1 MAYSLKLCS
10 LSNKSKLIIKKIKM
24 STQKGKINVNTENIF
39 PIIKKFLYS
48 DHEIFLRELVSNA
61 VDATQKVKKLASS
74 GELKEE
80 LGDIAVEIKV
90 NKEQKTVTISDKGIG
105 MTAEE
110 IEKYINQV
118 AFSSA
123 EEFIEKFKNV
133 DGGINIIGHFGLG
146 FYSAFM
152 VSEKVEIISK
162 SFKNEPAVM
171 WSCDGSPEFEM
182 SSSDKTERGTDIIL
196 HISEE
201 SIEFADENKI
211 GDLLNK
217 YCKFLPIPIKFG
229 QDEITEKDA
238 EDKEIKVKKDRI
250 INNPT
255 PAWTLAPADLKDED
269 YLNFYRELYPFTEDP
284 LFWIHLNVDFPFK
297 LTGILYFPKL
307 KKTYEVQKNKIQ
319 LYSNQVFVTDNV
331 EQIVPE
337 YLMMM
342 HGVLDSPDIPLNVS
356 RSYLQS
362 DSNVKKITA
371 HISKKVADKLGDL
384 FKNDRTS
391 YDSKWESIGLFVKY
405 GMISDDKFYDRAK
418 DFCLY
423 QNIEKKLFTLEAYK
437 LQIEALQLDKNGKI
451 VVLYSTDQES
461 QDAYIQGATKKGYDV
476 LLFDEMIDQHF
487 IQHMESKNAD
497 YKFSRVDADTFDKMI
512 EKDETLI
519 SVLSSEEEE
528 ALKKVFQENVP
539 TEGVHVELKAL
550 SPDDMPVMI
559 TKNEFMRRMAD
570 MSKLGGGGMY
580 SFMGNMPESF
590 NLVVNTNH
598 PIASKLL
605 QATDKVEMI
614 KNLYDLALLQQG
626 MLKGSHLTAFINR
639 SVESI

>member
-1 MAYSLKLCS
+1 
-10 LSNKSKLIIKKIKM
+10 M

>member
-1 MAYSLKLCS
+1 
-10 LSNKSKLIIKKIKM
+10 M

-90 NKEQKTVTISDKGIG
+90 NKEEKTVTISDKGIG

-162 SFKNEPAVM
+162 SFKNEPAVK

-229 QDEITEKDA
+229 QEEITEKDA

-605 QATDKVEMI
+605 QATDKVEMT

>member
-1 MAYSLKLCS
+1 
-10 LSNKSKLIIKKIKM
+10 M

-90 NKEQKTVTISDKGIG
+90 NKEEKTVTISDKGIG

-152 VSEKVEIISK
+152 VSEKVEIVSK

>member
-1 MAYSLKLCS
+1 MT
-10 LSNKSKLIIKKIKM
+10 
-24 STQKGKINVNTENIF
+24 TQKGKINVNTENIF

-48 DHEIFLRELVSNA
+48 DHEIFLRELISNA
-61 VDATQKVKKLASS
+61 VDATQKVKKLASA

-80 LGDIAVEIKV
+80 LGDFAIEVKV
-90 NKEQKTVTISDKGIG
+90 NKEEKTVTISDKGIG

-133 DGGINIIGHFGLG
+133 EGGINIIGHFGLG

-162 SFKNEPAVM
+162 SYKDEPAVK

-182 SSSDKTERGTDIIL
+182 TSSDKTTRGTDIVL

-201 SIEFADENKI
+201 SIEFADEHKI

-229 QDEITEKDA
+229 EEEITEKDA
-238 EDKEIKVKKDRI
+238 EDKEIKVKKDKI

-269 YLNFYRELYPFTEDP
+269 YLKFYRELYPFTEDP

-362 DSNVKKITA
+362 DSNVKKITS
-371 HISKKVADKLGDL
+371 HISKKVADKLGEL
-384 FKNDRTS
+384 FKNERTS
-391 YDSKWESIGLFVKY
+391 YEAKWGSIGLFVKY
-405 GMISDDKFYDRAK
+405 GIISDDKFYERAK

-423 QNIEKKLFTLEAYK
+423 ENIDKKLFTLEEYK
-437 LQIEALQLDKNGKI
+437 SAIESLQKDKNGKI
-451 VVLYSTDQES
+451 VILYTTDKEL
-461 QDAYIQGATKKGYDV
+461 QDAYIQAASKKGYDV
-476 LLFDEMIDQHF
+476 LAFDEMIDQHF
-487 IQHMESKNAD
+487 IQHMESKNSD
-497 YKFSRVDADTFDKMI
+497 YKFSRVDADTFDKII
-512 EKDETLI
+512 EKDEVLI

-528 ALKKVFQENVP
+528 TLKKVFQENVP
-539 TEGVHVELKAL
+539 TEGVSVELKAL
-550 SPDDMPVMI
+550 SPDDMPVLI
-559 TKNEFMRRMAD
+559 TKNEFMRRMTD
-570 MSKLGGGGMY
+570 MSKMGGGGMY

-598 PIASKLL
+598 PIATKLL
-605 QATDKVEMI
+605 NSDEKVAMI

-639 SVESI
+639 NVESI

>member
-10 LSNKSKLIIKKIKM
+10 LSNKFKLIIKKIKM

-90 NKEQKTVTISDKGIG
+90 NKEEKTVTISDKGIG

-123 EEFIEKFKNV
+123 EEFIEKFKNI

-162 SFKNEPAVM
+162 SFKNEPAVK

>member
-1 MAYSLKLCS
+1 MT
-10 LSNKSKLIIKKIKM
+10 
-24 STQKGKINVNTENIF
+24 TQKGKINVNTENIF

-48 DHEIFLRELVSNA
+48 DHEIFLRELISNA
-61 VDATQKVKKLASS
+61 VDATQKVKKLASA

-80 LGDIAVEIKV
+80 LGDFAIEVKV
-90 NKEQKTVTISDKGIG
+90 NKEEKTVTISDKGIG

-133 DGGINIIGHFGLG
+133 EGGINIIGHFGLG

-162 SFKNEPAVM
+162 SYKDEPAVK

-182 SSSDKTERGTDIIL
+182 TSSDKTTRGTDIVL

-201 SIEFADENKI
+201 SIEFADEHKI

-229 QDEITEKDA
+229 EEEITEKDA
-238 EDKEIKVKKDRI
+238 EDKEIKVKKDKI

-269 YLNFYRELYPFTEDP
+269 YLKFYRELYPFTEDP

-307 KKTYEVQKNKIQ
+307 KKNYEVQKNKIQ

-362 DSNVKKITA
+362 DSNVKKITS
-371 HISKKVADKLGDL
+371 HISKKVADKLGEL
-384 FKNDRTS
+384 FKNERTS
-391 YDSKWESIGLFVKY
+391 YEAKWGSIGLFVKY
-405 GMISDDKFYDRAK
+405 GIISDDKFYERAK

-423 QNIEKKLFTLEAYK
+423 ENIDKKLFTLEEYK
-437 LQIEALQLDKNGKI
+437 SAIESLQKDKNGKI
-451 VVLYSTDQES
+451 VILYTTDKEL
-461 QDAYIQGATKKGYDV
+461 QDAYIQAASKKGYDV
-476 LLFDEMIDQHF
+476 LAFDEMIDQHF
-487 IQHMESKNAD
+487 IQHMESKNSD
-497 YKFSRVDADTFDKMI
+497 YKFSRVDADTFDKII
-512 EKDETLI
+512 EKDEVLI

-528 ALKKVFQENVP
+528 TLKKVFQENVP
-539 TEGVHVELKAL
+539 TEGVSVELKAL
-550 SPDDMPVMI
+550 SPDDMPVLI
-559 TKNEFMRRMAD
+559 TKNEFMRRMTD
-570 MSKLGGGGMY
+570 MSKMGGGGMY

-598 PIASKLL
+598 PIATKLL
-605 QATDKVEMI
+605 NSDEKVAMI

-639 SVESI
+639 NVESI

>member
-1 MAYSLKLCS
+1 
-10 LSNKSKLIIKKIKM
+10 
-24 STQKGKINVNTENIF
+24 
-39 PIIKKFLYS
+39 
-48 DHEIFLRELVSNA
+48 
-61 VDATQKVKKLASS
+61 
-74 GELKEE
+74 
-80 LGDIAVEIKV
+80 
-90 NKEQKTVTISDKGIG
+90 
-105 MTAEE
+105 
-110 IEKYINQV
+110 
-118 AFSSA
+118 
-123 EEFIEKFKNV
+123 
-133 DGGINIIGHFGLG
+133 
-146 FYSAFM
+146 
-152 VSEKVEIISK
+152 
-162 SFKNEPAVM
+162 
-171 WSCDGSPEFEM
+171 M

-238 EDKEIKVKKDRI
+238 EDKETKVKKDRI

-371 HISKKVADKLGDL
+371 HISKKVADKLGEL

>member
-10 LSNKSKLIIKKIKM
+10 LSNKFKLIIKKIKM

-90 NKEQKTVTISDKGIG
+90 NKEEKTVTISDKGIG

>member
-1 MAYSLKLCS
+1 
-10 LSNKSKLIIKKIKM
+10 M

-90 NKEQKTVTISDKGIG
+90 NKEEKTVTISDKGIG

-123 EEFIEKFKNV
+123 EEFIEKFKNI

-162 SFKNEPAVM
+162 SFKNEPAVK

>member
-1 MAYSLKLCS
+1 MT
-10 LSNKSKLIIKKIKM
+10 
-24 STQKGKINVNTENIF
+24 TQKGKINVNTENIF

-48 DHEIFLRELVSNA
+48 DHEIFLRELISNA
-61 VDATQKVKKLASS
+61 VDATQKVKKLASA

-80 LGDIAVEIKV
+80 LGDFAIEVKV
-90 NKEQKTVTISDKGIG
+90 NKEEKTVTISDKGIG

-133 DGGINIIGHFGLG
+133 EGGINIIGHFGLG

-162 SFKNEPAVM
+162 SYKDEPAVK

-182 SSSDKTERGTDIIL
+182 TSSDKTTRGTDIVL

-201 SIEFADENKI
+201 SIEFADEHKI

-229 QDEITEKDA
+229 EEEITEKDA
-238 EDKEIKVKKDRI
+238 EDKEIKVKKDKI

-269 YLNFYRELYPFTEDP
+269 YLKFYRELYPFTEDP

-342 HGVLDSPDIPLNVS
+342 HGILDSPDIPLNVS

-362 DSNVKKITA
+362 DSNVKKITS
-371 HISKKVADKLGDL
+371 HISKKVADKLGEL
-384 FKNDRTS
+384 FKNERTS
-391 YDSKWESIGLFVKY
+391 YEAKWGSIGLFVKY
-405 GMISDDKFYDRAK
+405 GIISDDKFYERAK

-423 QNIEKKLFTLEAYK
+423 ENIDKKLFTLEEYK
-437 LQIEALQLDKNGKI
+437 SAIESLQKDKNGKI
-451 VVLYSTDQES
+451 VILYTTDKEL
-461 QDAYIQGATKKGYDV
+461 QDAYIQAASKKGYDV
-476 LLFDEMIDQHF
+476 LAFDEMIDQHF
-487 IQHMESKNAD
+487 IQHMESKNSD
-497 YKFSRVDADTFDKMI
+497 YKFSRVDADTFDKII
-512 EKDETLI
+512 EKDEVLI

-528 ALKKVFQENVP
+528 TLKKVFQENVP
-539 TEGVHVELKAL
+539 TEGVSVELKAL
-550 SPDDMPVMI
+550 SPDDMPVLI
-559 TKNEFMRRMAD
+559 TKNEFMRRMTD
-570 MSKLGGGGMY
+570 MSKMGGGGMY

-598 PIASKLL
+598 PIATKLL
-605 QATDKVEMI
+605 NSDEKVAMI

-639 SVESI
+639 NVESI

>member
-10 LSNKSKLIIKKIKM
+10 LSNKFKLIIKKIKM

>member
-1 MAYSLKLCS
+1 
-10 LSNKSKLIIKKIKM
+10 M

-90 NKEQKTVTISDKGIG
+90 NKEEKTVTISDKGIG

-162 SFKNEPAVM
+162 SFKNEPAVK

-229 QDEITEKDA
+229 QEEITEKDA

-487 IQHMESKNAD
+487 IQHMESKNGD

-626 MLKGSHLTAFINR
+626 MLKGSHLTAFVNR